1 MKFKIEINMKEEDER
16 TRKYEMKEGC
26 VISGS
31 FEEIIGAFKFIF
43 KTCPETIPCALLAIL
58 SIDENG
64 VCDEDL
70 C

>member
-1 MKFKIEINMKEEDER
+1 MKFKIEINTKEEDER
-16 TRKYEMKEGC
+16 TRTYEMKKGC
-26 VISGS
+26 MISGS
-31 FEEIIGAFKFIF
+31 FEEISDAFKFIF
-43 KTCPETIPCALLAIL
+43 KTCPKTIPCAALAIL